1 MCRALEKTGQER
13 ARLPDACPGGDRK
26 ARPSVTRKNA
36 SCSVTSA
43 KVTHWL
49 YLHRATQWA
58 TRGKAYRWASRWAM
72 KTGLCGSG
80 EHRGKRDARALSAQL
95 RCGVHGQRPFNSGL
109 TEQWLTEQC
118 CRKPASICGC
128 NSSSLWNRQSSRPV
142 IYSQKTR
149 LAVRRCVRSHT

>member
-36 SCSVTSA
+36 SCSVTCA
-43 KVTHWL
+43 KVTHGFTCTGPPNGL
-49 YLHRATQWA
+49 PAGRPTVV
-58 TRGKAYRWASRWAM
+58 SRWATQ
-72 KTGLCGSG
+72 TGLCGSG

-109 TEQWLTEQC
+109 TEHWLTEQC